1 MREPNMRVASHTIP
15 MYEYRQ
21 RSWWE
26 QWLYNRR
33 MERHTTALLGK
44 DYTWP
49 IIIVSSLVIVASAI
63 VAGLL
68 LVR

>member
-15 MYEYRQ
+15 MYEYRE

-33 MERHTTALLGK
+33 MERHTTKLLYD
-44 DYTWP
+44 DYTIP
-49 IIIVSSLVIVASAI
+49 IIVVLSLVIIAAAI

>member
-1 MREPNMRVASHTIP
+1 MKSPNMKVASYTIP

-26 QWLYNRR
+26 QQQYNLR
-33 MERHTTALLGK
+33 MERNTNRLLGK

-49 IIIVSSLVIVASAI
+49 IIGILSLVIVASAI
-63 VAGLL
+63 VVGLL